1 LRRVLVFVV
10 IVVIV
15 LFCIAPFTFW
25 YQIQNFISGIQN
37 AARNQNS
44 QQVVPKL
51 EVDVKEN
58 SSYWENLASDLPDLI
73 SNLDVSVTNLGNGSA
88 ENVEVTTKIDGAN
101 YNAES
106 IALLQPSE
114 AYTNSITV
122 NVGYKS
128 AKMVTIEAS
137 CPLSSSSKTVIVNAN
152 LSRNFDEN
160 LCRSFVTPEDQNV
173 VELKNKILKDKPPLT
188 LDWMA
193 LRDWV
198 GNNIQYRS
206 DSEIHGERDYWQFPN
221 ETIQLRTGDCEDF
234 SLLLCSLLRADGWSL
249 DSVYVIVGE
258 QNNQY
263 HAWVKVIWNDIQY
276 NIEPQ
281 GNGFAI
287 AVGDILTLSGYNAKY
302 YFNDEKFG
310 SFE

>member
-1 LRRVLVFVV
+1 VVFLI
-10 IVVIV
+10 IVVV
-15 LFCIAPFTFW
+15 LLFCIAPFTFRD
-25 YQIQNFISGIQN
+25 QIRDFIARIQN

-44 QQVVPKL
+44 QQAGPKL
-51 EVDVKEN
+51 EVNIKETSN
-58 SSYWENLASDLPDLI
+58 YWENLASNLPELI
-73 SNLDVSVTNLGNGSA
+73 SNLDVSVTNLGIGSA

-101 YNAES
+101 YNIES

-114 AYTNSITV
+114 AYASSITV
-122 NVGYKS
+122 KVGYKS
-128 AKMVTIEAS
+128 AKIVTIVAS
-137 CPLSSSSKTVIVNAN
+137 CPLSSNSKTVIVNAN

-160 LCRSFVTPEDQNV
+160 LCRSFITPEDQNV
-173 VELKNKILKDKPPLT
+173 VELKNKILKDKPVLT
-188 LDWMA
+188 VNWMA

-198 GNNIQYRS
+198 GSNIKYRS

-234 SLLLCSLLRADGWSL
+234 SVLLCSLLRADGWSP

-263 HAWVKVIWNDIQY
+263 HAWVKVIWNDIHY

-281 GNGFAI
+281 GSGFA
-287 AVGDILTLSGYNAKY
+287 VVGGDILTLSGYNAKY

-310 SFE
+310 SFG

>member
-1 LRRVLVFVV
+1 MVFLV
-10 IVVIV
+10 IVVML

-25 YQIQNFISGIQN
+25 GQIQDFIFLVQN
-37 AARNQNS
+37 TARSQNR
-44 QQVVPKL
+44 QQAEPKL
-51 EVDVKEN
+51 EVNIKEN
-58 SSYWENLASDLPDLI
+58 SSFWENLASDSPELI
-73 SNLDVSVTNLGNGSA
+73 SNLVVSVINLGDGSA
-88 ENVEVTTKIDGAN
+88 ENVKVTTRINDAN
-101 YNAES
+101 YNTES

-114 AYTNSITV
+114 TYTSSITV
-122 NVGYKS
+122 KVGYKS
-128 AKMVTIEAS
+128 AKIVTVEAS
-137 CPLSSSSKTVIVNAN
+137 CPLSSNSKAVIVNAN
-152 LSRNFDEN
+152 LSRIFDEN
-160 LCRSFVTPEDQNV
+160 LCRSFITPEDQNV
-173 VELKNKILKDKPPLT
+173 VELKNKILKDKPLLT
-188 LDWMA
+188 LNWIA

-234 SLLLCSLLRADGWSL
+234 SILLCALLRADGWSP

-310 SFE
+310 NFG

>member
-1 LRRVLVFVV
+1 LRRAVVFLV

-25 YQIQNFISGIQN
+25 DQIQNFISSIQN
-37 AARNQNS
+37 AARNQDGP
-44 QQVVPKL
+44 QVEPKL
-51 EVDVKEN
+51 EVNVKEN
-58 SSYWENLASDLPDLI
+58 SSYWENLANDLPQFI
-73 SNLDVSVTNLGNGSA
+73 SNLDISVTNLGNGPA

-101 YNAES
+101 YNTTS
-106 IALLQPSE
+106 IASLQRFE
-114 AYTNSITV
+114 AYTNSIAV
-122 NVGYKS
+122 KVGYKS
-128 AKMVTIEAS
+128 AKIVTIEAS

-152 LSRNFDEN
+152 LSRIFDEN
-160 LCRSFVTPEDQNV
+160 LCRSFVTPEDQTV
-173 VELKNKILKDKPPLT
+173 VELKNEILKDKPPLT
-188 LDWMA
+188 VNWMA

-206 DSEIHGERDYWQFPN
+206 DSEIHGESEFWQFPN

-234 SLLLCSLLRADGWSL
+234 SLLLCSLLRADGWSP

-263 HAWVKVIWNDIQY
+263 HAWVKVIWNGYHY

-287 AVGDILTLSGYNAKY
+287 IGGDILTLSGYNAKY
-302 YFNDEKFG
+302 YFNDKEFG

>member
-1 LRRVLVFVV
+1 MVFVV
-10 IVVIV
+10 IVVIA
-15 LFCIAPFTFW
+15 LFCIAPFTLW
-25 YQIQNFISGIQN
+25 NQIQDFISGIQN

-44 QQVVPKL
+44 QQVGPKL
-51 EVDVKEN
+51 EVNVKEN

-73 SNLDVSVTNLGNGSA
+73 SNLDVSVTNLGNDSA
-88 ENVEVTTKIDGAN
+88 ENVEVTTKIDSAN
-101 YNAES
+101 YNTES

-122 NVGYKS
+122 KVGYKS

-137 CPLSSSSKTVIVNAN
+137 CPLYSSSKTVIINAN
-152 LSRNFDEN
+152 LSRIFDEN

-173 VELKNKILKDKPPLT
+173 VELKNKILKDKPVLT

-234 SLLLCSLLRADGWSL
+234 SLLLCSLLRADGWL
-249 DSVYVIVGE
+249 PDSVYVIVGE

-263 HAWVKVIWNDIQY
+263 HAWVKVIWNNIQY

-281 GNGFAI
+281 GNGFAMI
-287 AVGDILTLSGYNAKY
+287 GGDILTLSGYNAKY

>member
-1 LRRVLVFVV
+1 LRRVVIFIV

-15 LFCIAPFTFW
+15 LFCIAPFTFLG
-25 YQIQNFISGIQN
+25 QIQDFISSIQN
-37 AARNQNS
+37 TARNQNS
-44 QQVVPKL
+44 QQAEPKL
-51 EVDVKEN
+51 EVNVKEN
-58 SSYWENLASDLPDLI
+58 SSYWENLASDLPQFI
-73 SNLDVSVTNLGNGSA
+73 SNLDVSVKNLGNGSA

-101 YNAES
+101 YNTES

-114 AYTNSITV
+114 AYTNSIAV
-122 NVGYKS
+122 EVGYKS
-128 AKMVTIEAS
+128 AKIVTIEAS

-152 LSRNFDEN
+152 LSRIFDEN
-160 LCRSFVTPEDQNV
+160 LCRSFITPDDQDV
-173 VELKNKILKDKPPLT
+173 VELKNKILKDKPVLT
-188 LDWMA
+188 VNWMA

-234 SLLLCSLLRADGWSL
+234 SLLLCSLLRADGLSP

-287 AVGDILTLSGYNAKY
+287 AVGDILTLSGHNAKY
-302 YFNDEKFG
+302 YFNDEKLG

>member
-1 LRRVLVFVV
+1 
-10 IVVIV
+10 
-15 LFCIAPFTFW
+15 
-25 YQIQNFISGIQN
+25 
-37 AARNQNS
+37 
-44 QQVVPKL
+44 
-51 EVDVKEN
+51 
-58 SSYWENLASDLPDLI
+58 
-73 SNLDVSVTNLGNGSA
+73 
-88 ENVEVTTKIDGAN
+88 
-101 YNAES
+101 
-106 IALLQPSE
+106 
-114 AYTNSITV
+114 
-122 NVGYKS
+122 
-128 AKMVTIEAS
+128 
-137 CPLSSSSKTVIVNAN
+137 
-152 LSRNFDEN
+152 
-160 LCRSFVTPEDQNV
+160 
-173 VELKNKILKDKPPLT
+173 LKDKPVLAVN
-188 LDWMA
+188 WMA

-221 ETIQLRTGDCEDF
+221 ETMQLRTGDCEDF
-234 SLLLCSLLRADGWSL
+234 SLLLCSLLRADGWSP

-287 AVGDILTLSGYNAKY
+287 AVGDILTLSGHNAKY

>member
-1 LRRVLVFVV
+1 MVFVV

-25 YQIQNFISGIQN
+25 DQIQNFVSSIQN
-37 AARNQNS
+37 VARNQNS
-44 QQVVPKL
+44 QQVGPKL
-51 EVDVKEN
+51 EVNVEEN

-101 YNAES
+101 YNTES
-106 IALLQPSE
+106 IALLQSSE
-114 AYTNSITV
+114 AYTNSITLK
-122 NVGYKS
+122 VGYKS

-152 LSRNFDEN
+152 LSRIFDEN

-173 VELKNKILKDKPPLT
+173 VELKNKILKDKPVLT

-234 SLLLCSLLRADGWSL
+234 SLLLCSLLRADGWL
-249 DSVYVIVGE
+249 PDSVYVIVGE

-263 HAWVKVIWNDIQY
+263 HAWVKVIWNNIQY

-281 GNGFAI
+281 GNGFAMI
-287 AVGDILTLSGYNAKY
+287 GGDILTLSGYNAKY
-302 YFNDEKFG
+302 YFNDEEFG

>member
-1 LRRVLVFVV
+1 
-10 IVVIV
+10 V

-25 YQIQNFISGIQN
+25 DQIQNFISGIQN

-160 LCRSFVTPEDQNV
+160 LCRSFVTHEDQNV

>member
-1 LRRVLVFVV
+1 VIFIV
-10 IVVIV
+10 IVVIA

-25 YQIQNFISGIQN
+25 DQIQDVISGIQN

-44 QQVVPKL
+44 QQMGPKL
-51 EVDVKEN
+51 EVNVKEN
-58 SSYWENLASDLPDLI
+58 SSYWENLASDLPQFI

-101 YNAES
+101 YNTEA

-122 NVGYKS
+122 EIGYKS
-128 AKMVTIEAS
+128 AKIVTIEAS
-137 CPLSSSSKTVIVNAN
+137 CPLSSNSKTVIVNAN

-160 LCRSFVTPEDQNV
+160 LCRSFITPEDQNV
-173 VELKNKILKDKPPLT
+173 VELKNKILKDKPVLT
-188 LDWMA
+188 VNWMA

-234 SLLLCSLLRADGWSL
+234 SLLLCSLLRADGWSP

-287 AVGDILTLSGYNAKY
+287 AFGDPLSLSGYNAKY

-310 SFE
+310 NFE

>member
-25 YQIQNFISGIQN
+25 DQIQNFISGIQN

-160 LCRSFVTPEDQNV
+160 LCRSFVTHEDQNV